1 MKTKLLFAAL
11 AAFSAA
17 GAAENP
23 LWMVSFQNWRID

>member
-23 LWMVSFQNWRID
+23 LWMRHCAISPD

>member
-23 LWMVSFQNWRID
+23 LWSKLPKLAY